1 MIERKNIGLITVLL
15 IFAFAGLRSS
25 HAQNFPS
32 QPVKIVVPFA
42 PGGSTDVGA
51 RIINGKL
58 SEMWGH
64 PVMIDNRAG
73 ATTIIG
79 TDLVAK
85 APADGY
91 TLLMTSTAFV
101 VNPTMFTKL
110 PYDSSTDLIPI
121 TIVSASPFAI
131 VAANNFSAKSI
142 KELIELERAK
152 PGSLAFG
159 TSDSSAAYVGYL
171 FNSLAGTSLESISYK
186 GAAPMMT
193 DLAGGHAP
201 LGIAAVSSVQ
211 AQVKSGRVRILGV
224 SARKP
229 SFLFPD
235 APAIANGDLA
245 DFDVA
250 TWFGLFAP
258 KGTPKEVINK
268 IQRDV
273 AKVLS
278 DPDIKK
284 RFADIGAE
292 TGGQTPE
299 EFGAQVRREMALWSR
314 VAKAA
319 NIKPN

>member
-1 MIERKNIGLITVLL
+1 MYAVKKIAAITTLT
-15 IFAFAGLRSS
+15 IFTLGAQSYS
-25 HAQNFPS
+25 HAQSFPS
-32 QPVKIVVPFA
+32 QPIKIVVPFA
-42 PGGSTDVGA
+42 PGGSTDVSA
-51 RIINGKL
+51 RIINTKL
-58 SEMWGH
+58 AEMWGQA
-64 PVMIDNRAG
+64 VIIDNRAG
-73 ATTIIG
+73 ASTIIG
-79 TDLVAK
+79 TEFVVK
-85 APADGY
+85 SPADGY
-91 TLLMTSTAFV
+91 TLLLTSTAFV
-101 VNPTMFTKL
+101 VNPTMFNKL
-110 PYDSSTDLIPI
+110 PYDSSADLIPI

-142 KELIELERAK
+142 KELIEIERAK
-152 PGSLAFG
+152 PGALSFG

-171 FNSLAGTSLESISYK
+171 FNSLAKTDLQGISYK

-193 DLAGGHAP
+193 DLVGGHTP
-201 LGIAAVSSVQ
+201 VGIAAVSSVQ
-211 AQVKSGRVRILGV
+211 AQVKAGRVRLLGI
-224 SARKP
+224 SAKQP

-235 APAIANGDLA
+235 VPGLANGDLA

-258 KGTPKEVINK
+258 KGTPKDVINK
-268 IQRDV
+268 IQRDL

-299 EFGAQVRREMALWSR
+299 EFSAQVKREMALWSR

>member
-1 MIERKNIGLITVLL
+1 MFAHHHIALIAMLAL
-15 IFAFAGLRSS
+15 GALGSQPSR
-25 HAQNFPS
+25 AQSFPS

-58 SEMWGH
+58 SELWGQ
-64 PVMIDNRAG
+64 PVLIDNRAG
-73 ATTIIG
+73 ASTIIG

-85 APADGY
+85 APGDGY

-101 VNPTMFTKL
+101 VNPTMFAKL

-171 FNSLAGTSLESISYK
+171 FNTLAKTSLESISYK

-211 AQVKSGRVRILGV
+211 AQVKAGRVRILGI
-224 SARKP
+224 SAKKP

-258 KGTPKEVINK
+258 KGTPREVVNK
-268 IQRDV
+268 IQKDV
-273 AKVLS
+273 AKVLN
-278 DPDIKK
+278 DPEIKK

-292 TGGQTPE
+292 TGGQSPE
-299 EFGAQVRREMALWSR
+299 EFGAQVRREMTLWAG

>member
-1 MIERKNIGLITVLL
+1 MFERKDIGLMTALL
-15 IFAFAGLRSS
+15 IFLFAGLSIS
-25 HAQNFPS
+25 HAQSFPS

-51 RIINGKL
+51 RIINAKL
-58 SEMWGH
+58 SEMWGQS
-64 PVMIDNRAG
+64 VLVDNRAG

-79 TDLVAK
+79 TDFVAK

-110 PYDSSTDLIPI
+110 PYDSLVDLVPI
-121 TIVSASPFAI
+121 TIVSVSPFAI
-131 VAANNFSAKSI
+131 VAANNFPAKSV

-159 TSDSSAAYVGYL
+159 TSDSSAAYAGYL
-171 FNSLAGTSLESISYK
+171 FNFLAKTSLESISYK

-211 AQVKSGRVRILGV
+211 AQVKAGRVRLLGV
-224 SARKP
+224 SAKKP

-235 APAIANGDLA
+235 APALAQGDLA
-245 DFDVA
+245 DFDVT

-258 KGTPKEVINK
+258 KGTSKEVVNK

-299 EFGAQVRREMALWSR
+299 EFAAQVRREMVLWAR

-319 NIKPN
+319 NVKPN

>member
-1 MIERKNIGLITVLL
+1 MFTRKSGAIKTVFS
-15 IFAFAGLRSS
+15 IFAFGLCSFS
-25 HAQNFPS
+25 YAQNFPT

-58 SEMWGH
+58 AEMWGQ
-64 PVMIDNRAG
+64 PVIVDNRG
-73 ATTIIG
+73 GGNTIIG
-79 TDLVAK
+79 TNLVAK

-101 VNPTMFTKL
+101 VNPTMLSNL

-121 TIVSASPFAI
+121 TIVSMSPFAI
-131 VAANNFSAKSI
+131 VAANNFAAKSI
-142 KELIELERAK
+142 KELVEIEHAK
-152 PGSLAFG
+152 PGSLSFG
-159 TSDSSAAYVGYL
+159 TSDPSAAYVGYL
-171 FNSLAGTSLESISYK
+171 FNSLAKTSLESISYK

-211 AQVKSGRVRILGV
+211 GQVKAGRVRILGV
-224 SARKP
+224 AAKKP

-235 APAIANGDLA
+235 APALATSELA
-245 DFDVA
+245 DFDVS
-250 TWFGLFAP
+250 TWFALFAP

-292 TGGQTPE
+292 TGGQSAE
-299 EFGAQVRREMALWSR
+299 EFGAQVQREMALWAK
-314 VAKAA
+314 VAKTA

>member
-1 MIERKNIGLITVLL
+1 MLACKKWALKAVISTLALGLPW
-15 IFAFAGLRSS
+15 FSQ
-25 HAQNFPS
+25 AQNFPS

-58 SEMWGH
+58 SEMWGQ
-64 PVMIDNRAG
+64 PVVIDNRAG
-73 ATTIIG
+73 ANTVIG

-101 VNPTMFTKL
+101 VNPTTLNKL
-110 PYDSSTDLIPI
+110 PYDSSADLIPI

-131 VAANNFSAKSI
+131 VAANNFAAKSI
-142 KELIELERAK
+142 KELIEIEHAK

-159 TSDSSAAYVGYL
+159 TSDPSAAYVGYL
-171 FNSLAGTSLESISYK
+171 FNSLAKTSLESISYK

-211 AQVKSGRVRILGV
+211 GQVKAGRVRLLGV
-224 SARKP
+224 ASKKP

-235 APAIANGDLA
+235 APALATGDLA

-250 TWFGLFAP
+250 TWFALFAP
-258 KGTPKEVINK
+258 KGTPKEVVNK

-299 EFGAQVRREMALWSR
+299 EFGAQVKREMALWAR

>member
-1 MIERKNIGLITVLL
+1 MFAHHNIALIAV
-15 IFAFAGLRSS
+15 FALGALGGQAPLR
-25 HAQNFPS
+25 AQGFPS

-58 SEMWGH
+58 AELWAQ
-64 PVMIDNRAG
+64 PVLIDNRAG
-73 ATTIIG
+73 ASTIIG

-85 APADGY
+85 APGDGY

-101 VNPTMFTKL
+101 VNPTMFAKL
-110 PYDSSTDLIPI
+110 PYDSSADLIPI

-131 VAANNFSAKSI
+131 VAANNFAARSI
-142 KELIELERAK
+142 KELIELEHAN

-171 FNSLAGTSLESISYK
+171 FNTLAKTSLESISYK

-211 AQVKSGRVRILGV
+211 AQVKAGRVRILGI
-224 SARKP
+224 SAKKP

-235 APAIANGDLA
+235 APALANGDLA

-258 KGTPKEVINK
+258 KGTPKEVVNK
-268 IQRDV
+268 IQKDV
-273 AKVLS
+273 AKVLN
-278 DPDIKK
+278 DPEIKK

-292 TGGQTPE
+292 TGGQSPD
-299 EFGAQVRREMALWSR
+299 EFGAQVRREMTLWAR

>member
-1 MIERKNIGLITVLL
+1 MFKHKIIASVLTL
-15 IFAFAGLRSS
+15 FTLACGGQA
-25 HAQNFPS
+25 HAQAFPS

-42 PGGSTDVGA
+42 PGGSTDIGA
-51 RIINGKL
+51 RIINAKL
-58 SEMWGH
+58 AEMWGQ
-64 PVMIDNRAG
+64 PVLIENRAG
-73 ATTIIG
+73 GNTVIG

-85 APADGY
+85 ASPDGY

-101 VNPTMFTKL
+101 VNPTMLSKL
-110 PYDSSTDLIPI
+110 PYESAADFIPI

-142 KELIELERAK
+142 SELIEIEHAK
-152 PGSLAFG
+152 PGSLSFG

-171 FNSLAGTSLESISYK
+171 FNSLAKTNLQSISYK

-193 DLAGGHAP
+193 DLAGGHTP
-201 LGIAAVSSVQ
+201 LGIGAVSSVQ
-211 AQVKSGRVRILGV
+211 GQVKAGRVRILGV
-224 SARKP
+224 SARQP

-235 APAIANGDLA
+235 APALAKGDLA
-245 DFDVA
+245 EFDVS

-258 KGTPKEVINK
+258 KGTPKEIVNK

-292 TGGQTPE
+292 TGGQSAE
-299 EFGAQVRREMALWSR
+299 EFGAQVRNEMALWAR
-314 VAKAA
+314 VAKTA